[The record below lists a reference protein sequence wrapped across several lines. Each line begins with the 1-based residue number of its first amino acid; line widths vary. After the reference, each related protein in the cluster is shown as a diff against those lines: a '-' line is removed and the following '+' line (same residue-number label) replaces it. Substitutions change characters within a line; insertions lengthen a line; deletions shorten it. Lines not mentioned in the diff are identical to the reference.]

1 MKNRVEML
9 LMSKRQLEDY
19 GRTIGIELD
28 RRRTK
33 THLIKELLD
42 HGKSVVSASV
52 SIPDID
58 SVPLTT
64 IKASS
69 NMALD
74 TETEAVHI
82 ELTKYNLGR
91 SGDFWSV
98 SLGDKQV
105 YKSSS
110 EHNAKSFME
119 RHS

>member
-1 MKNRVEML
+1 MKNRVELL
-9 LMSKRQLEDY
+9 LMSKRQLEEY
-19 GRTIGIELD
+19 GRTIDIELD

-33 THLIKELLD
+33 SRLIQELLE
-42 HGKSVVSASV
+42 HGKSTAAASV

-64 IKASS
+64 VKASS

-74 TETEAVHI
+74 TVTEAVHT
-82 ELTKYNLGR
+82 ETSKYNLDR
-91 SGDFWSV
+91 NGDFWTV
-98 SLGDKQV
+98 SLGDKEV

-119 RHS
+119 KHS

>member
-19 GRTIGIELD
+19 GRSIGIELD

-74 TETEAVHI
+74 TETE
-82 ELTKYNLGR
+82 LTKYNLVR

>member
-28 RRRTK
+28 RRKTK

-42 HGKSVVSASV
+42 HGKSEVSASV

-74 TETEAVHI
+74 TETE
-82 ELTKYNLGR
+82 LTKYNLGR
-91 SGDFWSV
+91 NGDFWTV
-98 SLGDKQV
+98 SLGDKEV

-110 EHNAKSFME
+110 EHNAKLFME
-119 RHS
+119 KHS

>member
-28 RRRTK
+28 RRKTK

-42 HGKSVVSASV
+42 HGKSMVSASV

-58 SVPLTT
+58 SAPLVVVPKVEEVVNT
-64 IKASS
+64 A
-69 NMALD
+69 
-74 TETEAVHI
+74 
-82 ELTKYNLGR
+82 KYGLVQQG
-91 SGDFWSV
+91 GFWSV
-98 SLGDKQV
+98 SEGIKEV

-110 EHNAKSFME
+110 KKNALRFIKKRS
-119 RHS
+119 

>member
-42 HGKSVVSASV
+42 HGKSEVSASV

-74 TETEAVHI
+74 TET